1 MTWYDIDRMRTTGDV
16 GRRGQ
21 RHRVWWSVL
30 LLFLAGLLL
39 AACVVPEAALRQGEV
54 LPTRDLGGTF
64 TEAERAAKVEAI
76 QTRVE
81 ELRAEQ
87 STAKGIG
94 PTPEQQALLV
104 KLQPRGEAP
113 ELFNEVWLNS
123 APLQLADLRGK
134 VVLVEFWTYG

>member
-1 MTWYDIDRMRTTGDV
+1 MTWYDIDRMRATGDA

-21 RHRVWWSVL
+21 RHRVWWSAL

-39 AACVVPEAALRQGEV
+39 AACVVPEAALRQAEG
-54 LPTRDLGGTF
+54 LQTRDLGGTF
-64 TEAERAAKVEAI
+64 TEAERVAKAEAI

-87 STAKGIG
+87 ATAQGIG
-94 PTPEQQALLV
+94 PTPEQQALLA

-123 APLQLADLRGK
+123 APLQLAALRGK

>member
-16 GRRGQ
+16 GRRRQ
-21 RHRVWWSVL
+21 RHKVWWSVL
-30 LLFLAGLLL
+30 LLFLGLLL

-64 TEAERAAKVEAI
+64 TEAERVAKAEAI
-76 QTRVE
+76 QTRIE

-87 STAKGIG
+87 ATAKGTG
-94 PTPEQQALLV
+94 PTPEQQALLA